1 MESWDKDKNLDLG
14 EQEKREGKEEGEN
27 VEGGSALTP
36 SKVGGSDL
44 ASKVGGKKSKKG
56 GKKSKRR
63 SRKSRKSRRY
73 RSRK

>member
-14 EQEKREGKEEGEN
+14 EQEKREEEN
-27 VEGGSALTP
+27 VLGGSALTP

-63 SRKSRKSRRY
+63 SRKSRKSRRS

>member
-1 MESWDKDKNLDLG
+1 MESWDKRENL
-14 EQEKREGKEEGEN
+14 EEEKREGEI
-27 VEGGSALTP
+27 EGGSALTP

-63 SRKSRKSRRY
+63 SRKSRKSRRS